1 MLTADLSCEVFSSF
15 LGGKWVRAKVEEPR
29 GGELAR
35 LCRGDTP
42 WIMLPR
48 AHLAPLKAAQLRL
61 ALGALYHARLAR
73 HSPVAVRVRD
83 ADVVEMV
90 GRLLLAGRRLTFS
103 RAQQGLIMLNRGA
116 HVRHPGWSCNRA
128 IFRSSAIAADSPMTS
143 GRHAVQFT
151 LERYQ
156 GGRMVLG
163 VVDPSFDP
171 SSGWATATEKGW
183 GYSARTGF
191 LSHSGKRLEWA
202 TGQRQPLAEGDV
214 LGLVLDLDAGS
225 LTACRN
231 GVRLGELV
239 NCGLSGPMCWAA
251 DLCDGGDAVRM
262 LPVAAQSID
271 EHNAALIPRLQ
282 LLRDE
287 RRERNAERAR
297 QQSIGEADRAMVSP
311 ALPAQSIYTRSHLVV
326 ATAQRSCTGTRH
338 THPHRRAAARGDEQG
353 SMSLARDGDLHR
365 LEPLPR
371 GAERPSRP
379 LRRARWHG
387 LGPCQAQAEAN
398 QVEGGLTRMGL

>member
-1 MLTADLSCEVFSSF
+1 M
-15 LGGKWVRAKVEEPR
+15 EEPR

-103 RAQQGLIMLNRGA
+103 RAQPGLIMLDRGA
-116 HVRHPGWSCNRA
+116 QVRHPGWSCNRA
-128 IFRSSAIAADSPMTS
+128 IFRSSAIAADSPMAS
-143 GRHAVQFT
+143 GRHAVQMT

-191 LSHSGKRLEWA
+191 LSHSGERLEWA

-214 LGLVLDLDAGS
+214 LGLLLDLDAGS
-225 LTACRN
+225 LTAYRN

-239 NCGLSGPMCWAA
+239 NSGLSGPMCWAV

-262 LPVAAQSID
+262 LPVAAHDID

-282 LLRDE
+282 LLREE
-287 RRERNAERAR
+287 RRERKAERAR
-297 QQSIGEADRAMVSP
+297 QQSIGEADRAMVSQV
-311 ALPAQSIYTRSHLVV
+311 LRLRKFFS
-326 ATAQRSCTGTRH
+326 TAQRSCTGTRH
-338 THPHRRAAARGDEQG
+338 AHPHRRAAARGDEQG
-353 SMSLARDGDLHR
+353 SMSLARDGDVHR

-371 GAERPSRP
+371 RAERPPAP
-379 LRRARWHG
+379 LRRARWHR

-398 QVEGGLTRMGL
+398 QVEGGLTAGVQVGRPAAGG